1 MRKLPQV
8 RPSQTRRLDRDQT
21 PSTEW
26 NRLRQ
31 IAALI
36 KSRRRTH
43 PCLNQTGARSAHEV
57 QIVVQVR
64 PRQTRRLGGDQTPS
78 TERNRLRKPSQV
90 RPSQT
95 RRLGGDQT
103 PRTERNRLRQLPQVR
118 PSQTRRLGGE
128 ATWEP
133 PPALGA
139 TQTGT
144 PPQPSA
150 SKKSL
155 KGRRPVSKS
164 NLTL

>member
-1 MRKLPQV
+1 MRKLPRV
-8 RPSQTRRLDRDQT
+8 RPSQTRRLDRDQA

-78 TERNRLRKPSQV
+78 IERNRLRKPSQV

-95 RRLGGDQT
+95 RRLGG
-103 PRTERNRLRQLPQVR
+103 
-118 PSQTRRLGGE
+118 E
-128 ATWEP
+128 AIWEP